1 MPPLSTTGLSMPPD
15 APIDLHLHTHFS
27 DGTWTPEGLLD
38 HLVDA
43 GFCLAAIADHDRV
56 DTLPA
61 IQALALDKGMPLL
74 VAVEMSTLWRGEMTD
89 LLCYGF
95 DPEHNTLL
103 ELSRDLLRRQQEN
116 SREVYANLQ
125 RKGVSLPE
133 DPQVLANILAMP
145 SPEQPHGLVALLKS
159 LGYGQG
165 EPSAGRLVQEAGCA
179 YASNDLAAVVEAGHQ
194 CGALCLV
201 AHPGRGDGFVDFDAP
216 LLDELR
222 QEVPIDGLEAFY
234 PRHAPARTEMFCEYA
249 RRHDLLVSC
258 GSDSHGADKPQVKY
272 RADQSRD
279 LLDRLGIRVG

>member
-1 MPPLSTTGLSMPPD
+1 
-15 APIDLHLHTHFS
+15 
-27 DGTWTPEGLLD
+27 
-38 HLVDA
+38 
-43 GFCLAAIADHDRV
+43 
-56 DTLPA
+56 
-61 IQALALDKGMPLL
+61 MPLL

-95 DPEHNTLL
+95 DPERNTLL
-103 ELSRDLLRRQQEN
+103 DLSLDLLRRQQEN

-125 RKGVSLPE
+125 RKGVPLPE

-165 EPSAGRLVQEAGCA
+165 EPSAGRMVQEAGCA

-194 CGALCLV
+194 CRALCLV

-222 QEVPIDGLEAFY
+222 QEVPIDGLEVWHT
-234 PRHAPARTEMFCEYA
+234 RHTPAKSEMFLEYA
-249 RRHDLLVSC
+249 RRQHLLVSS
-258 GSDSHGADKPQVKY
+258 GSDSHGADKPPVKY